1 MEDYTKASSK
11 GRIWRTVAIIA
22 VAAVFVGLMIIN
34 LTTKQ
39 SPSEQVWNQAAT
51 IGNPEA
57 KNYYVMYTDIMCP
70 YCDVFSRLTMENEA
84 EFEQYL
90 ADNDILF
97 EVRLTDYLY
106 EGNQIQASRDSAEA
120 TYCAMRENKF
130 WEYYHGAIQ
139 SLWDDYHSKGIGSSK
154 NAPQI
159 TGMSDDYWLEIGH
172 EIGLGEAF
180 DQCVANHDAVA
191 EIENNTKRAL
201 QVSEGMPYFKF
212 NRFTTA
218 GFDNNWGWEYVK
230 LYLDAGL
237 GK

>member
-1 MEDYTKASSK
+1 MEDYKKESNK
-11 GRIWRTVAIIA
+11 GRIWRTVAICA
-22 VAAVFVGLMIIN
+22 VAAIFIGLMIVN

-39 SPSEQVWNQAAT
+39 SPSERVWNQAAT
-51 IGNPEA
+51 IGNPDA
-57 KNYYVMYTDIMCP
+57 KNYYIMYTDIMCP

-84 EFEQYL
+84 EFKQYL

-120 TYCAMRENKF
+120 SYCAMRENKF

-139 SLWDDYHSKGIGSSK
+139 ALWDDYHSKGIGSSK
-154 NAPQI
+154 NAPHI
-159 TGMSDDYWLEIGH
+159 KDMPDDYWLKIGH
-172 EIGLGEAF
+172 EVGLGEEF
-180 DQCVANHDAVA
+180 DRCVANHDTVA
-191 EIENNTKRAL
+191 EIENNTRRAL